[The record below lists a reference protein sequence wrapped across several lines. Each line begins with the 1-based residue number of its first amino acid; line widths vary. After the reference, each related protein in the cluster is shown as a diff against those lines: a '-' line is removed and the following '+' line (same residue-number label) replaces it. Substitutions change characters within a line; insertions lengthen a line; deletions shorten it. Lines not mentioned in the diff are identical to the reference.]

1 MHWGSLPC
9 HSYNSFITIAK
20 SFLFNV
26 LLCSTLSIY
35 YFSFCCAVCMCLHGL
50 LSFVVRYPVVH
61 RLNETVTLRTSTFI
75 RYRIQCNELRLAEG
89 SRSAPVCIVFLNYP
103 QQYCVLAC
111 ACASA
116 WSSAWCAGVLMLVPC
131 HLHPR
136 LLHTMHKCVLISSS
150 HICHEIYIFK
160 IQT

>member
-1 MHWGSLPC
+1 MCFCAQLCLS
-9 HSYNSFITIAK
+9 TISA
-20 SFLFNV
+20 SVV
-26 LLCSTLSIY
+26 LCVCVCTV
-35 YFSFCCAVCMCLHGL
+35 CC
-50 LSFVVRYPVVH
+50 SFVVRYPVVH

-111 ACASA
+111 ASASA